1 VTEDKPSI
9 VNDLLKKY
17 NLTGRGRKPEDPGGK
32 TIREFV
38 VWIRLGTGT
47 VGTYFEYEWAI

>member
-17 NLTGRGRKPEDPGGK
+17 NLTGGGRKPEDPGGK
-32 TIREFV
+32 M
-38 VWIRLGTGT
+38 WYGS
-47 VGTYFEYEWAI
+47 A